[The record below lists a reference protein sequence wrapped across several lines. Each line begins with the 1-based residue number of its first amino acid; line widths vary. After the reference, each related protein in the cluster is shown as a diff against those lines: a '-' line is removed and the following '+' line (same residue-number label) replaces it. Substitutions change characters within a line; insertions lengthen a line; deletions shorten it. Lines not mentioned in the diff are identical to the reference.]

1 MGRSYFHLHLVSD
14 STGETLIAASRAA
27 AAQYQGVASIEH
39 VYPLVRTAA
48 QLDRVIA
55 EIENA
60 PGIVLFTL
68 VDPELSKRLQ
78 GGCEASGSP
87 CLSVLEPILTLFK
100 SYLGQNSTPRAGA
113 QHMLNA
119 DYFKRIDAL
128 NFSMISDDGQ
138 SAENLEHADIVLLGV
153 SRTSKTPT
161 SIYLANR
168 GYKTANVPIVPR
180 LPLPNAIDHL
190 RRPLIVG
197 LIASADR
204 IVQIRQNRLLSLN
217 ADLQTDYVDRI
228 AVAEEIAASRRLFA
242 DRGWPAIDVT
252 RRSIEET
259 AAAVLDLYRA
269 HRLKFIA
276 ERLKAMRELSTT
288 LPPMWRGAAPLVL
301 ASRSESRRALLSAAG
316 LDFEFVAPEVD
327 ERAVEDRH
335 LARGGSLENVASEL
349 AQAKALAVSAERPDR
364 LLHRRRPDAHVRR
377 QDPPQVPRFL
387 RSGANARRA
396 LRQDASVDLRIL
408 RRPRRASACRPQRS
422 RRSPNAGTRSR

>member
-27 AAQYQGVASIEH
+27 SAQYQGVASIEH
-39 VYPLVRTAA
+39 VYPLVRTPA
-48 QLDRVIA
+48 QLDRVIT

-68 VDPELSKRLQ
+68 VNSDLSRRLEES
-78 GGCEASGSP
+78 CESSGSP
-87 CLSVLEPILTLFK
+87 CLSVLGPILTLFK

-128 NFSMISDDGQ
+128 NFSMMSDDGQ
-138 SAENLEHADIVLLGV
+138 LPENLEHADIVLVGV

-168 GYKTANVPIVPR
+168 GYKTANIPLVPHAA
-180 LPLPNAIDHL
+180 LPHALIHL
-190 RRPLIVG
+190 QHPLVVG
-197 LIASADR
+197 LVASADR

-217 ADLQTDYVDRI
+217 TDARTDYVDRV

-242 DRGWPAIDVT
+242 ERGWPTIDVS

-276 ERLKAMRELSTT
+276 D
-288 LPPMWRGAAPLVL
+288 G
-301 ASRSESRRALLSAAG
+301 
-316 LDFEFVAPEVD
+316 
-327 ERAVEDRH
+327 
-335 LARGGSLENVASEL
+335 
-349 AQAKALAVSAERPDR
+349 
-364 LLHRRRPDAHVRR
+364 
-377 QDPPQVPRFL
+377 
-387 RSGANARRA
+387 
-396 LRQDASVDLRIL
+396 
-408 RRPRRASACRPQRS
+408 
-422 RRSPNAGTRSR
+422 